1 MNKQQSSSDKSVAL
15 HPYAGLLHELE
26 ELRSELK
33 ELEQLSATTLQH
45 TNPLHRASTIN
56 LIHYLVSVRKPLF
69 LKTSRSEFFSPCPTD
84 FDFN

>member
-45 TNPLHRASTIN
+45 TNRSIGPAL
-56 LIHYLVSVRKPLF
+56 LI
-69 LKTSRSEFFSPCPTD
+69 
-84 FDFN
+84 